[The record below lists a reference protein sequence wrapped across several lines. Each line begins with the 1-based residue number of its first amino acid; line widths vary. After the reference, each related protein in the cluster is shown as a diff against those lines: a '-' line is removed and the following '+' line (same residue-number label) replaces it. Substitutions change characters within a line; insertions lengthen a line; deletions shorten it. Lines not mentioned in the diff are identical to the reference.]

1 MNFVIYPCA
10 GRVSFFPQ
18 ILHSFEKCI
27 YSLFI
32 NHSPVLVGTKIVV
45 ARRFVG
51 NCGNSVI

>member
-10 GRVSFFPQ
+10 GRVPQ

-32 NHSPVLVGTKIVV
+32 NRSITVLVGTKIVV